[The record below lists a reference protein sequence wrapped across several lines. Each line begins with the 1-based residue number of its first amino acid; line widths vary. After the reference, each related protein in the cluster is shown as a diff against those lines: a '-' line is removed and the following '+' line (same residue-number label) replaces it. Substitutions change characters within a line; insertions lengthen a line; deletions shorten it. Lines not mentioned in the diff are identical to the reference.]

1 MRKSIIFLACAFSLM
16 SCEKIWVADLQEQAY
31 DTIRGIYD
39 IESIVWEESEPI
51 DINGDGVASY
61 DYLSE
66 WNSVEFGSYC
76 YNAITNNR
84 GQLSIPY
91 VSLQNLSYSDSE
103 LPVLQR
109 WTDIY
114 LFNIEAVVEEE
125 SSRLE
130 FHGPRDNTSELTH
143 TGYGEVILRTSVTL
157 KTLDQSKNVKDV
169 SGTITIKY
177 VRTKYWCR

>member
-91 VSLQNLSYSDSE
+91 VSLQNLSYSE
-103 LPVLQR
+103 QPELQR

-114 LFNIEAVVEEE
+114 LFNIEAVVEGE
-125 SSRLE
+125 SSHLE
-130 FHGPRDNTSELTH
+130 LHGPKGNTSELTL
-143 TGYGEVILRTSVTL
+143 TGYGEVTLRTSVTL
-157 KTLDQSKNVKDV
+157 KTLDQSKNVNDV
-169 SGTITIKY
+169 TGKITIKY